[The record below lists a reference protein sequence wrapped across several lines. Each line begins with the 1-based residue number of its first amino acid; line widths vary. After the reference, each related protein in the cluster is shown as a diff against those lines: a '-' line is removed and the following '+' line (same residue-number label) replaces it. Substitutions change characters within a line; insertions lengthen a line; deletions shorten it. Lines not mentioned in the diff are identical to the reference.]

1 MRTRTAVTAV
11 LVGVGA
17 ACATSPTFEPREWS
31 ASVEERGDS
40 DVRANVRAASA
51 SGQTAV
57 SINLAGGQ
65 ANATH
70 PWHVHRGTCDNDQ
83 GIVGD
88 PAAYAPLRPGS
99 NGAASA
105 TAHLN
110 VQLDPAQ
117 SYMVN
122 VHRSPQALNEI
133 IGCGPLR

>member
-1 MRTRTAVTAV
+1 MRSGTAVTA
-11 LVGVGA
+11 LLTCLGA
-17 ACATSPTFEPREWS
+17 ACASAPVFEPREWS
-31 ASVEERGDS
+31 ATVEERGDS
-40 DVRANVRAASA
+40 DIRANVRAASA
-51 SGQTAV
+51 PGQTAV

-70 PWHVHRGTCDNDQ
+70 PWHVHRGTCGNDQ

-88 PAAYAPLRPGS
+88 PAAYTPLRPNSAG
-99 NGAASA
+99 GASA
-105 TAHLN
+105 TAHIL
-110 VQLDPAQ
+110 VQLVPGQ